1 MKVAAR
7 SLSNPV
13 DEWII
18 VKCDNLYNIK
28 KSYIWDSF
36 NMLSKSTAVRPE
48 KDQTG
53 FVNIS
58 ACSSAAVH
66 HVHYSLGFYLKM
78 RREEMRWEEMR
89 R

>member
-48 KDQTG
+48 KDQT
-53 FVNIS
+53 FQLVALQLFIMFII
-58 ACSSAAVH
+58 H
-66 HVHYSLGFYLKM
+66 LDFI
-78 RREEMRWEEMR
+78 
-89 R
+89 